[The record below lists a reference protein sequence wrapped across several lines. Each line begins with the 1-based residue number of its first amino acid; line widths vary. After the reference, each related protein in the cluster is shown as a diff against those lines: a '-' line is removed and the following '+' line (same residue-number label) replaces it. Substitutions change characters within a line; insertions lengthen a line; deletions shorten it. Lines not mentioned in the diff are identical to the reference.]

1 MKQLYIHVFMNM
13 YIMCACTCIIIHC
26 KHHHHHHN
34 NHGSFIAYI
43 NMWIYV
49 HMRFAKLFASIK
61 TCQLWT
67 KNQQQINERHLVR

>member
-26 KHHHHHHN
+26 KHHHHHHHHHN
-34 NHGSFIAYI
+34 NHGSFIAHI

-61 TCQLWT
+61 TYQLWT
-67 KNQQQINERHLVR
+67 KESATNK